1 MDSRKCQ
8 TSTATPPEAGGLPC
22 LARQKRSLF
31 VMQVRFRLGTLE
43 GFCKACLAEQI
54 RHAF

>member
-22 LARQKRSLF
+22 LASIDGNNFTSPPPGPIFETAKAVNGHAGVLF
-31 VMQVRFRLGTLE
+31 
-43 GFCKACLAEQI
+43 I
-54 RHAF
+54 Y